1 MNATE
6 NLVVALLFLLFLSAV
21 VFQIISHNP
30 TISKYLS
37 DSITSK
43 DDFLSRSLP
52 SSPTSP
58 ASPATEESFLEMAD
72 SGTSSCASTN
82 DSFRPTRLSSP
93 SGNHEIR
100 LQIWAETER
109 RHREDEFDKEAEEKL
124 KMSEHGQ
131 SSPKMPLMSSPR
143 LPLRYSPTASPTFN
157 QFVDYKSMK
166 LLLIPVLPL
175 VFWHSEQDY
184 TIFYHPPVI
193 KLIPPMVKTI
203 KAKPQKNGEEV
214 GDWAWYHELKRYFV

>member
-58 ASPATEESFLEMAD
+58 ASPATKESFLEMAD

-143 LPLRYSPTASPTFN
+143 LPL
-157 QFVDYKSMK
+157 
-166 LLLIPVLPL
+166 
-175 VFWHSEQDY
+175 SEQDY

-214 GDWAWYHELKRYFV
+214 GDIWAWYHELKRYFV